1 MTGFFPKLTKFIS
14 QPSPVLDKQRSSFAS
29 QLIDPISIFTSTRY
43 LRLAFPLIKTNLKKN
58 QFTYDGISAGRAATQ
73 TTANVKTIYK
83 TYVKKTTKTQSNS
96 EINNGNSIIQLTVLI
111 IVMVDHWMVYRAFR
125 MLLIR
130 WSTHSFFYTG
140 RWIQV
145 LNQYRQPK
153 LTTCM
158 AGGPDS
164 RWTRKVIAK
173 PAIEP
178 LNSHDL
184 GWIIDLHDHCFAT
197 IHLVDI
203 FWLFKLNDEL
213 LLCAFQR

>member
-1 MTGFFPKLTKFIS
+1 MLGGQRKGKLHDTDTIIVHLQVVLLVNGHVIFLVDGHMIRNFFGYLLREELPSVNVNNKISMTGFFPKLTKFIS

-111 IVMVDHWMVYRAFR
+111 IVMVDH
-125 MLLIR
+125 
-130 WSTHSFFYTG
+130 
-140 RWIQV
+140 
-145 LNQYRQPK
+145 
-153 LTTCM
+153 
-158 AGGPDS
+158 
-164 RWTRKVIAK
+164 
-173 PAIEP
+173 
-178 LNSHDL
+178 
-184 GWIIDLHDHCFAT
+184 
-197 IHLVDI
+197 
-203 FWLFKLNDEL
+203 
-213 LLCAFQR
+213 